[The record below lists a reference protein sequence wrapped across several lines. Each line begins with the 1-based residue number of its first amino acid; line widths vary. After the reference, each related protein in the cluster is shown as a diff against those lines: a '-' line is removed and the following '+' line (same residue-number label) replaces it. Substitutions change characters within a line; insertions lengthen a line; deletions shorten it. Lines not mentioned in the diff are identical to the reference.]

1 MNNVLIQLIVQQT
14 LSGTRYLAFRA
25 SESSRPF
32 DIAAIPDNLMMLNIS
47 IKQLKLYCLQQD
59 GHMDHWDFGLDV
71 PKENAA
77 NLKPVILA
85 ITYQGQYILYG

>member
-1 MNNVLIQLIVQQT
+1 MNNVLIELIVQQT

-59 GHMDHWDFGLDV
+59 GHMDHWDFGL
-71 PKENAA
+71 
-77 NLKPVILA
+77 A